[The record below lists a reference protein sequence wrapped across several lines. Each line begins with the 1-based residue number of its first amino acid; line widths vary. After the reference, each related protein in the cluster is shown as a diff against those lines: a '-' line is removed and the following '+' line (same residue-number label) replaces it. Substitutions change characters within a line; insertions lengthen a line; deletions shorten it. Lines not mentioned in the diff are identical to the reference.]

1 MGAGSANVP
10 SSRSL
15 RTGEH
20 HGSISK
26 ASDMNM
32 SPAPDAS
39 TDVAQESVRAP
50 GLPDLGKWMLDHTG
64 LAAHWLGEIYNG
76 KKLREPINVVILD
89 TQAKS
94 VDDAKARVVAA
105 SARAG
110 YTIRIGHSCGYRAL
124 IAGQPHHQ
132 LPTGWD
138 DAFSNHLFEMTNNHG
153 RMFGPFEHL
162 RSFVLIGAFS
172 REEVSLLHWPEHR
185 YASFNKAR
193 NEYAASLDGQTEFK
207 LTGHVDMHN
216 AIIDDASVTTGDHD
230 GKAVLLCAHR

>member
-1 MGAGSANVP
+1 MDAGSANVP

-20 HGSISK
+20 HGSMSSLAFAECAVLETQ

-64 LAAHWLGEIYNG
+64 SAAHWLGEIYNG

-94 VDDAKARVVAA
+94 IDDAKARVVAA

-110 YTIRIGHSCGYRAL
+110 YAIRIGHSCG
-124 IAGQPHHQ
+124 
-132 LPTGWD
+132 
-138 DAFSNHLFEMTNNHG
+138 
-153 RMFGPFEHL
+153 
-162 RSFVLIGAFS
+162 
-172 REEVSLLHWPEHR
+172 
-185 YASFNKAR
+185 
-193 NEYAASLDGQTEFK
+193 
-207 LTGHVDMHN
+207 
-216 AIIDDASVTTGDHD
+216 
-230 GKAVLLCAHR
+230 